1 MKLTVHMKTC
11 QCRMAAAA
19 AAVRTHQAAAVV
31 RTHQAVAVGRVQQ
44 AVAVGR
50 TQQAAQRQLQ
60 DRKQFFLKQQTAGH
74 CSVPD
79 CTCCTLL
86 GG

>member
-1 MKLTVHMKTC
+1 
-11 QCRMAAAA
+11 MAAAA
-19 AAVRTHQAAAVV
+19 AAARTHQAAAVV
-31 RTHQAVAVGRVQQ
+31 RTHQAVAVGHIQQVVAAVPTQQ
-44 AVAVGR
+44 AVAVGG
-50 TQQAAQRQLQ
+50 TQQAAQGQLQ
-60 DRKQFFLKQQTAGH
+60 DRKHLFLKQQTAGQ